1 MYKKFEYYEPKSISE
16 AVELL
21 KLNQDAAILNGG
33 TDVVVRLNQNNCAP
47 VMINIK
53 YLPGL
58 DNIEKKEDG
67 IHIGALVRHIE
78 IMESRILE
86 ESVPVLVEAVKT
98 IGTPQVRNRGTLSG
112 NLCNASPV
120 ADSMGALQV
129 LDAKIVICGVD
140 GERTVPACEFQTGPG
155 KTVVKTDELVK
166 EIIIPF
172 PKQHFYAKFEK
183 LGPRKA
189 ADIAIVNVTAGM
201 EIEDGTCKNPKV
213 ALGAV
218 APKVIRA
225 EHLENYLKNKKTD
238 DIDLEKAAKIA
249 AYEDASPISDFR
261 SSKEYR
267 SEMVEVL
274 TERAI
279 SAMIHQR
286 GEVS

>member
-16 AVELL
+16 AIEVL
-21 KLNQDAAILNGG
+21 KQNPSASILNGG

-47 VMINIK
+47 VMVNIK
-53 YLPGL
+53 YLSGL
-58 DNIEKKEDG
+58 DKIEEKEDG
-67 IHIGALVRHIE
+67 MHIGALVRHIE
-78 IMESRILE
+78 IMENPILR

-129 LDAKIVICGVD
+129 LDAKIVVCGVD
-140 GERTVPACEFQTGPG
+140 VERIISACEFQTGPG
-155 KTVVKTDELVK
+155 KTVLKTDELVK
-166 EIIIPF
+166 EIVIPF
-172 PKQHFYAKFEK
+172 PKKHFYAKFEK

-201 EIEDGTCKNPKV
+201 ETEDGICKNPKV

-225 EHLENYLKNKKTD
+225 EHLEAYLKDKRLD
-238 DIDLEKAAKIA
+238 EIDIEKAANIA
-249 AYEDASPISDFR
+249 AYDDASPISDFR
-261 SSKEYR
+261 STKEYR
-267 SEMVEVL
+267 TEMVEVL
-274 TERAI
+274 IERAL
-279 SAMIHQR
+279 SAMLGQR
-286 GEVS
+286 GEV